1 MIAVLEVHDSTG
13 WGDTQAAPNAV
24 NISNAAA
31 YWVSADVRAAI
42 VGQENF
48 VIINIANEPFGN
60 STSGNYVNDTIAAI
74 ATLRNAGLTHNLMID
89 GATWGQDWDST
100 MRNNAQQIFNSDP
113 LRNITFSV
121 HMYEVYQTEA
131 TISTYMQAFQTAG
144 LPLVVGEF
152 GIQNNGQ
159 PVDEISVMAQ
169 AQQRGIGY
177 IGWSWSGNGSGGVV
191 LDIVSDFSTTLTN
204 WGNILVNDPNGI
216 AQTAVPATVF
226 GGSSGTLSISPTTI
240 SLGSA
245 ASNALVSV
253 SSNQSWTASDNA
265 TWLTVSPAAG
275 ANNGSITVSA
285 TANTATASR
294 SGVVTVAG
302 GSLSRTVAV
311 TQSGASTGGND
322 GVTVSRAVTSSG
334 AWFNEEQVIVANTA
348 PVTAL
353 SVTIVV
359 QRTAGVSYSGMWNN
373 VGGPVAQ
380 TNSST
385 AAAITYQFTLAAGQT
400 LTPATNR
407 QFAAQASGGG
417 TVHPTTGDTYT
428 VTYTTGGVQH
438 TQSGTF

>member
-1 MIAVLEVHDSTG
+1 
-13 WGDTQAAPNAV
+13 
-24 NISNAAA
+24 
-31 YWVSADVRAAI
+31 
-42 VGQENF
+42 
-48 VIINIANEPFGN
+48 
-60 STSGNYVNDTIAAI
+60 
-74 ATLRNAGLTHNLMID
+74 
-89 GATWGQDWDST
+89 
-100 MRNNAQQIFNSDP
+100 
-113 LRNITFSV
+113 
-121 HMYEVYQTEA
+121 
-131 TISTYMQAFQTAG
+131 
-144 LPLVVGEF
+144 
-152 GIQNNGQ
+152 
-159 PVDEISVMAQ
+159 
-169 AQQRGIGY
+169 
-177 IGWSWSGNGSGGVV
+177 
-191 LDIVSDFSTTLTN
+191 
-204 WGNILVNDPNGI
+204 
-216 AQTAVPATVF
+216 
-226 GGSSGTLSISPTTI
+226 
-240 SLGSA
+240 
-245 ASNALVSV
+245 
-253 SSNQSWTASDNA
+253 
-265 TWLTVSPAAG
+265 VSPAAG

-353 SVTIVV
+353 SVTIIV

-407 QFAAQASGGG
+407 QFAAQASGSG